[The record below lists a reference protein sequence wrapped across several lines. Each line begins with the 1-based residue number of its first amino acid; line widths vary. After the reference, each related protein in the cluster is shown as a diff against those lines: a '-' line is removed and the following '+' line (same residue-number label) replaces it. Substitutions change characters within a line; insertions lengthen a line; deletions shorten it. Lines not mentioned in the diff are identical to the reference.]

1 MSLIIYLLKLINYLP
16 SIRENGQLYV
26 AEYRRSFQ
34 QEIESHPEILPS
46 YIWKIYVGE
55 KYIETGN

>member
-1 MSLIIYLLKLINYLP
+1 MVYIINLFIKTNYLP

-46 YIWKIYVGE
+46 YIWKNVG
-55 KYIETGN
+55 KWIHMETGN

>member
-1 MSLIIYLLKLINYLP
+1 MIYINQLYLSNYLP

-46 YIWKIYVGE
+46 YIWK
-55 KYIETGN
+55 T